1 MDIKKLLI
9 GGIIGGILF
18 FLLGWLVYG
27 NLLMT
32 FMKNNPGTATGVD
45 RAQMDFMYL
54 VIGNLASGFL
64 MAYIFMKAN
73 VNSLSNGLV
82 TGGIIGVLMA
92 VAYDATMYG
101 VTNILSKKS
110 MMADVLAS
118 LVISAVVGAIVGLVN
133 SKLQKPA

>member
-18 FLLGWLVYG
+18 FLLGWLIYG

-45 RAQMDFMYL
+45 RTEMDFMYL

-101 VTNILSKKS
+101 VTNILSKKA

-118 LVISAVVGAIVGLVN
+118 LVISAVVGAVVGLVN
-133 SKLQKPA
+133 SKLKPA

>member
-18 FLLGWLVYG
+18 FLLGWLIYG

-45 RAQMDFMYL
+45 RTEMDFMYL

-82 TGGIIGVLMA
+82 TGGIIGVLMS
-92 VAYDATMYG
+92 VAFDATMYG
-101 VTNILSKKS
+101 VTNIMSKKS

>member
-18 FLLGWLVYG
+18 FLLGWLIYG

-45 RAQMDFMYL
+45 RTEMDFMYL

-101 VTNILSKKS
+101 VTNILSKKA